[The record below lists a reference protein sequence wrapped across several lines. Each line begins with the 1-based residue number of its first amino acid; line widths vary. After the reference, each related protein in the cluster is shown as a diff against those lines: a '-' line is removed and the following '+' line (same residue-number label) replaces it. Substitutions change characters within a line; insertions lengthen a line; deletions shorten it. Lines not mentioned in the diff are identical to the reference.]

1 MQKIIKEY
9 RKAQFES
16 DAEFDQLSDVFPFSQ
31 LQSEYRKDREL
42 SVYEKKYLL
51 ATERGD
57 LASVKYYLDEANNF
71 EKFDKNTVD
80 PLGKYLI
87 TWIDQK
93 I

>member
-1 MQKIIKEY
+1 M
-9 RKAQFES
+9 
-16 DAEFDQLSDVFPFSQ
+16 
-31 LQSEYRKDREL
+31 
-42 SVYEKKYLL
+42 L